1 MGAIG
6 ARLTFLFGSAVGASV
21 EEIGNENA
29 DDAAAGDFSGHCG
42 GCEEAM
48 GWTREWGYARA
59 GRSATE

>member
-1 MGAIG
+1 MRAIG

-48 GWTREWGYARA
+48 RWTRDWG
-59 GRSATE
+59 